1 MSIVNQTYKN
11 LEIIVVDN
19 YSNYDFFGL
28 IKSIG
33 DSRIKAYQN
42 QNHGIV
48 AKNRNFG
55 SKVSTGS
62 FLAFCDDDDFW
73 FKDKIY
79 LQSKIMLKNPEILL
93 NGTLAI
99 KNGYKTN
106 FGQYNFGIMYRKVLL
121 NKSFLLKYNPII
133 LSSVLVRKVP
143 FIDLNGFSENQDLV
157 TVEDLDL
164 WLKFFDL
171 GKISILK
178 QILLKYEIHNSN
190 ITKSHFEKR
199 INYLSKN
206 SIDVN
211 KMTLPFESNKS
222 ILFSFIKSISH
233 LLYIIYY
240 KIIKVINGSCYINDK
255 LIVKNE

>member
-1 MSIVNQTYKN
+1 M
-11 LEIIVVDN
+11 
-19 YSNYDFFGL
+19 
-28 IKSIG
+28 
-33 DSRIKAYQN
+33 
-42 QNHGIV
+42 
-48 AKNRNFG
+48 
-55 SKVSTGS
+55 
-62 FLAFCDDDDFW
+62 
-73 FKDKIY
+73 
-79 LQSKIMLKNPEILL
+79 
-93 NGTLAI
+93 
-99 KNGYKTN
+99 
-106 FGQYNFGIMYRKVLL
+106 
-121 NKSFLLKYNPII
+121 
-133 LSSVLVRKVP
+133 
-143 FIDLNGFSENQDLV
+143 V

-222 ILFSFIKSISH
+222 ILFSYIKSISH